1 MKNGSSRWARL
12 VAATIAVLALAVTMA
27 ACGGDDGEDGGGAAA
42 TSSTTGG
49 DGGGSGSLQGDG
61 KELVLFTMTASNV
74 YGANQIAGAKKM
86 ADELG
91 YKLTVFQNNFSQPEQ
106 DQQVQQYVATGAKP
120 AAALIFPW
128 IADAATNSIRQL
140 STIAP
145 VIMITQEPNE
155 QTKEYVK
162 AYAGANQQLIG
173 RVAGEM
179 MMDARNEARDEG
191 MKLTTPEG
199 NLLVFQHP
207 EGEKTGTERWIGFE
221 EATADEPFNVIG
233 TEYGANDPETGYEKG
248 SQVIPRFKD
257 EGIDF
262 IYVSNQQAANG
273 VIRALKENGIRPGK
287 DVEIVSS
294 DCSGSLE
301 AVESGETFGTGLQ
314 SGAIEGQLGVATAA
328 QYIATQTVE
337 GDSQQYEAT
346 PEPPEF
352 EAKPPAALNYMPHA
366 AAIGKK
372 GIEEAQ
378 IWGYTAEE
386 ICAGE

>member
-1 MKNGSSRWARL
+1 MGHTSLRWMRL
-12 VAATIAVLALAVTMA
+12 VVAMTAILVALIVGG
-27 ACGGDDGEDGGGAAA
+27 CGGDENDGGGGAANEQ
-42 TSSTTGG
+42 SSEGT
-49 DGGGSGSLQGDG
+49 GSLQGDG
-61 KELVLFTMTASNV
+61 KDLVLFTMTASNV
-74 YGANQIAGAKKM
+74 YGANQIAGAKKA

-91 YKLTVFQNNFSQPEQ
+91 YKLKVFQNNFSQPEQ
-106 DQQVQQYVATGAKP
+106 DQQVQQYAATGAKP

-128 IADAATNSIRQL
+128 VADAAINAIRQL

-155 QTKEYVK
+155 QSQPFTK

-179 MMDARNEARDEG
+179 LLKAREEARKEG
-191 MKLTTPEG
+191 MKLHSEEG

-207 EGEKTGTERWIGFE
+207 EGEKTGVERWKGFE
-221 EATADEPFNVIG
+221 EVTADEPFNVLG

-257 EGIDF
+257 KGIDF
-262 IYVSNQQAANG
+262 LYVSNQQAANG
-273 VIRALKENGIRPGK
+273 IIRALKENGIKPGK
-287 DVEIVSS
+287 DAKIVSS

-301 AVESGETFGTGLQ
+301 AVQNGETFGTGLQ
-314 SGAIEGQLGVATAA
+314 SGAIEGYLGVVTAA
-328 QYIATQTVE
+328 RYIATGKVE
-337 GDSQQYEAT
+337 GDVHQFEAEPEAPKFDAT
-346 PEPPEF
+346 PP
-352 EAKPPAALNYMPHA
+352 AKLNYMPHA
-366 AAIGKK
+366 AAVGPK
-372 GIEEAQ
+372 GIADTR

>member
-1 MKNGSSRWARL
+1 MVLRNLRLMRL
-12 VAATIAVLALAVTMA
+12 VVAMA
-27 ACGGDDGEDGGGAAA
+27 AILVVGLVATGCGDDDDDSGGGGGAAA
-42 TSSTTGG
+42 ESSEGT
-49 DGGGSGSLQGDG
+49 GSLQGDG

-74 YGANQIAGAKKM
+74 YGANQIAGAQKA

-91 YKLTVFQNNFSQPEQ
+91 YELKVFQNNFSQPEQ

-128 IADAATNSIRQL
+128 VADAAINAIRQL
-140 STIAP
+140 DRVAP

-155 QTKEYVK
+155 QTQPFTK

-179 MMDARNEARDEG
+179 LLEARKEARDEG
-191 MKLTTPEG
+191 VKLHSKEG

-207 EGEKTGTERWIGFE
+207 EGEKTGVERWKGFE
-221 EATADEPFNVIG
+221 EVTGDEPFNVLG

-257 EGIDF
+257 KGIDF
-262 IYVSNQQAANG
+262 LYVSNQQAANG
-273 VIRALKENGIRPGK
+273 IIRALKENGIKPGK
-287 DVEIVSS
+287 DVKIVSS

-301 AVESGETFGTGLQ
+301 AVENGETFGTGLQ
-314 SGAIEGQLGVATAA
+314 SGAIEGYLGVVTAA
-328 QYIATQTVE
+328 RYIASGKVE
-337 GDSQQYEAT
+337 GDMQQFEAE
-346 PEPPEF
+346 PEAPEF
-352 EAKPPAALNYMPHA
+352 EATPPAQLNYMPHA
-366 AAIGKK
+366 AAIGPD
-372 GIEEAQ
+372 GIGDTQ
-378 IWGYTAEE
+378 IWGYSAEE